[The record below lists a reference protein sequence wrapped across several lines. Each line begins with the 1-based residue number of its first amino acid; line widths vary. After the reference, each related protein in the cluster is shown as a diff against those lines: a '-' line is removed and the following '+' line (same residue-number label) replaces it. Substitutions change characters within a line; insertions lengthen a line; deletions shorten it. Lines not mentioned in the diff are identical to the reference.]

1 MRKIGGTFTAG
12 LPALAGAALH
22 CSNVEGAS
30 RTKMNNIPAEMEFD
44 EVLRIQLEVLKREH
58 RDLDQAIHALEES
71 GRADQLAL
79 RRLKKQKLM
88 LKDRIAIIEDRLTP
102 DIIA

>member
-1 MRKIGGTFTAG
+1 
-12 LPALAGAALH
+12 
-22 CSNVEGAS
+22 
-30 RTKMNNIPAEMEFD
+30 MNAPKEMETD
-44 EVLRIQLEVLKREH
+44 EVLRVQLQVLRREH
-58 RDLDQAIHALEES
+58 RDLDQAILALEES

-88 LKDRIAIIEDRLTP
+88 LKDRIAAIEDQLTP